1 MNVFF
6 KKKKKKLSMCFAG
19 SLGKALLCLRFP
31 DLTDNPAS
39 EK

>member
-1 MNVFF
+1 MFSL
-6 KKKKKKLSMCFAG
+6 KRKKKLSMCFPG